1 MFLLVYA
8 ALLLLPGGAVL
19 FALSRK
25 PASFGEIPLTS
36 LGLFVLAT
44 AIVGLAGWSAVEL
57 RYIYF
62 GAVAAS
68 FATAGWRFTTDVE
81 PKIRITQWMVPPNS
95 YTLILGVSLV
105 CYGLWAGPYTEIPA
119 DVYGHFGRITDL
131 QEWFSADNTLEIAD
145 ISWVFASVIYYW
157 YRFVALCLSLTGA
170 ELYNEVGSIA
180 IVNLLVFCG
189 AFFSFAK
196 VVFAEDARLRNVS
209 LTAVLATVLLVLHF
223 GVGPFSYIRYYTFG
237 PAFFALSGYFGLM
250 VILIQ
255 ILKQGA
261 VSIRLCLGSILLA
274 MVVAALHAQEALYL
288 AVMAAMLVGV
298 HFVRARRTVTSAN
311 VLHAEPD
318 DGKRLVSI
326 LFFAV
331 AAIYVLAH
339 LVLYFTVMRNWPLDG
354 GFLQP
359 LSDLFPFAQNLYILK
374 PTQQFYQVLTIW
386 GVFAYLLYALYS
398 RKKEVPA
405 YIAAGMWLP
414 LFTVFNPVFI
424 DLFLRL
430 SYAEV
435 VWRLCYLLP
444 VELFAAWY
452 LVRGWESFR
461 QLDKYSDQFRVLVA
475 SLLLFVFLFPLS
487 TRYLENKYSKRQML
501 VPVSAE
507 AGYRQLDDVLN
518 YLNEQSPGDL
528 LTDQVT
534 GYVINAF
541 TPHVYYGQKF
551 YNLFTTATNLP
562 DYELADFEQYRG
574 GYLVINGRDGDLS
587 EVGEIGGHWASDIR
601 LYSKQYSWAFWQMVL
616 ENPDVFSKVWEQ
628 DKISVYRIAD

>member
-1 MFLLVYA
+1 MFLLVYI
-8 ALLLLPGGAVL
+8 ALLLLPGAAAL

-44 AIVGLAGWSAVEL
+44 AVVGLAGWSAVEL
-57 RYIYF
+57 RAIYF

-68 FATAGWRFTTDVE
+68 FAAAGWRFTTGVE
-81 PKIRITQWMVPPNS
+81 PKNRITQWMASPDS
-95 YTLILGVSLV
+95 YTLILAVGLV
-105 CYGLWAGPYTEIPA
+105 GYGLWAGPYTEIPA
-119 DVYGHFGRITDL
+119 DVYGHFGRITDS
-131 QEWFSADNTLEIAD
+131 QEWFAGDNSLKIAN
-145 ISWVFASVIYYW
+145 ISGVFASAIYYW

-170 ELYNEVGSIA
+170 ELHNEVGSIA
-180 IVNLLVFCG
+180 IVNLLIFFG

-196 VVFAEDARLRNVS
+196 VVVAEDTRLINVG
-209 LTAVLATVLLVLHF
+209 LTAALATVLLVLHF

-237 PAFFALSGYFGLM
+237 PAFFALAGYFALM

-255 ILKQGA
+255 ILKQGT
-261 VSIRLCLGSILLA
+261 VSIRLCLGAILLA
-274 MVVAALHAQEALYL
+274 LAVAALHAQEALYL
-288 AVMAAMLVGV
+288 VVMAAMLFGV
-298 HFVRARRTVTSAN
+298 HFVRTRRSASAN
-311 VLHAEPD
+311 SRYSELGD
-318 DGKRLVSI
+318 SKRLVSV
-326 LFFAV
+326 LFYTAV
-331 AAIYVLAH
+331 TIYVLAH
-339 LVLYFTVMRNWPLDG
+339 LVLYFTVARNWPLDG

-359 LSDLFPFAQNLYILK
+359 LSDLFPFTQNLYILK

-386 GVFAYLLYALYS
+386 GVFVYLLYALYS

-430 SYAEV
+430 SFAEV

-461 QLDKYSDQFRVLVA
+461 QLGKYSDRFRVLLA
-475 SLLLFVFLFPLS
+475 SVLLCVFLLPLS
-487 TRYLENKYSKRQML
+487 TRYLENKYSKLHML
-501 VPVSAE
+501 APVSAE
-507 AGYRQLDDVLN
+507 ADYRQLDDVLG

-541 TPHVYYGQKF
+541 TGHVYYGQKF
-551 YNLFTTATNLP
+551 YNLFTTATNLR
-562 DYELADFEQYRG
+562 DYDLTDFEQYRG
-574 GYLVINGRDGDLS
+574 GYLVINGRDGDFS
-587 EVGEIGGHWASDIR
+587 EVGETGGHWASDIR
-601 LYSKQYSWAFWQMVL
+601 LYSKQYSWAFWQMVI

-628 DKISVYRIAD
+628 DRISVYRISD

>member
-1 MFLLVYA
+1 MFSLVYI

-57 RYIYF
+57 RVIYF

-68 FATAGWRFTTDVE
+68 FAAAGWRFTTDVE
-81 PKIRITQWMVPPNS
+81 PKKRITQWIAPPSS
-95 YTLILGVSLV
+95 YTLILGVSLI

-119 DVYGHFGRITDL
+119 DVYEHLGRITDV
-131 QEWFSADNTLEIAD
+131 QEWFAGDGNLEITD
-145 ISWVFASVIYYW
+145 ISWVLTSANYYW
-157 YRFVALCLSLTGA
+157 YRFVAFSLSLTGA
-170 ELYNEVGSIA
+170 DLQNELGSIDIA
-180 IVNLLVFCG
+180 NLLMFCG

-196 VVFAEDARLRNVS
+196 VVFTEDTRLRNAG
-209 LTAVLATVLLVLHF
+209 LTALLATTFMVLHF
-223 GVGPFSYIRYYTFG
+223 GVGPFSYVRYYTFG
-237 PAFFALSGYFGLM
+237 PAFFALSGYFALM
-250 VILIQ
+250 VILIR
-255 ILKQGA
+255 ILKEGT

-274 MVVAALHAQEALYL
+274 LVVAALHAQEALYL
-288 AVMAAMLVGV
+288 VVMAAMLVGV

-311 VLHAEPD
+311 VLFSGPSG
-318 DGKRLVSI
+318 GKQLVSI
-326 LFFAV
+326 LFYAA

-339 LVLYFTVMRNWPLDG
+339 LVLYFTVVRYWPLEG

-359 LSDLFPFAQNLYILK
+359 LSDLLPFAQNLFILK
-374 PTQQFYQVLTIW
+374 PTRQFYQVLTIW

-398 RKKEVPA
+398 RKKEVPT

-414 LFTVFNPVFI
+414 LFTVFNPIFI
-424 DLFLRL
+424 DLFLRI
-430 SYAEV
+430 SFAEV

-452 LVRGWESFR
+452 LVREWESFR
-461 QLDKYSDQFRVLVA
+461 QLGKYSDQLRVLVA

-487 TRYLENKYSKRQML
+487 TRYLENTYSKLPML
-501 VPVSAE
+501 APVSAE
-507 AGYRQLDDVLN
+507 ADYRQLDDVLN
-518 YLNEQSPGDL
+518 YLNEQAPGDL
-528 LTDQVT
+528 LSDQVT

-562 DYELADFEQYRG
+562 DYDLTDFEQYRG

-628 DKISVYRIAD
+628 DKISVYRIAE